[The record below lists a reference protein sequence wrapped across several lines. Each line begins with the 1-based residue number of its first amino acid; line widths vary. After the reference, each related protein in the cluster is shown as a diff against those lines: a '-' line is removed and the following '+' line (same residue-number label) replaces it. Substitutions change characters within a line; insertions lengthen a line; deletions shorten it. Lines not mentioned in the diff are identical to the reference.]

1 MAFAFVSVYTVY
13 LGMDSYG
20 LIGSFAVMMAFL
32 SLVGMDLTPNLGRE
46 IAHSIG

>member
-1 MAFAFVSVYTVY
+1 MAFAFVLVYTVS
-13 LGMDSYG
+13 LGMESCG